1 MKNIFK
7 ATLMLGLASSMAL
20 TGCIDEVQPT
30 DGVTQDQLDASVKA
44 GQATIF
50 AMPANMVEFTDISAG
65 WHGNFGYPAM
75 MQIRD
80 RLLDEMVCA
89 KTGTTYNQWALY
101 EQSRFSKDYW
111 MPQVVWNFYSGQILA
126 ANKALQA
133 YPAEIESEEGKGA
146 RSIALAF
153 RVMAMLDA
161 ARWFEFLP
169 NEKTSSI
176 NDGKDVLKL
185 TIPVVTENMTEEEAR
200 NNPRRHHDDMVK
212 FLLEDLKYAEDNI
225 DKAAAELKGELTLPN
240 LAAVYGLYARV
251 YMWDEDYENAKLY
264 AQKAMDVSKKK
275 CLTQAEWS
283 DPKSGFN
290 TLQNSSWFWGVQLTD
305 ETSAV
310 LTGICNFVSMV
321 SVETTF
327 GYAGVGA
334 GAYPAVGYS
343 FYQRVNNNDFRKLSW
358 CPPSADIAN
367 VMKIQ
372 LNRYSE
378 RADKVNFCRMFEYGP
393 IKFRPVDGNISEPS
407 VAAAGALPLMRY
419 EEMKFIEIE
428 ATAHLNPAEGKTMLE
443 DFMNTYRMTSGKY
456 TCKPTDLDGVVEE
469 IVFQKRVEL
478 WGEGQNFF
486 DVKRLGYSVTR
497 SYKNS
502 NFYKDCQFNTNG
514 RPAWFN
520 MPFVAYEEMYNAGM
534 RGYNNP
540 DVDGLYKPVS

>member
-176 NDGKDVLKL
+176 NDGKDVL
-185 TIPVVTENMTEEEAR
+185 
-200 NNPRRHHDDMVK
+200 
-212 FLLEDLKYAEDNI
+212 
-225 DKAAAELKGELTLPN
+225 
-240 LAAVYGLYARV
+240 
-251 YMWDEDYENAKLY
+251 
-264 AQKAMDVSKKK
+264 
-275 CLTQAEWS
+275 
-283 DPKSGFN
+283 
-290 TLQNSSWFWGVQLTD
+290 
-305 ETSAV
+305 
-310 LTGICNFVSMV
+310 
-321 SVETTF
+321 
-327 GYAGVGA
+327 
-334 GAYPAVGYS
+334 
-343 FYQRVNNNDFRKLSW
+343 
-358 CPPSADIAN
+358 
-367 VMKIQ
+367 
-372 LNRYSE
+372 
-378 RADKVNFCRMFEYGP
+378 
-393 IKFRPVDGNISEPS
+393 
-407 VAAAGALPLMRY
+407 
-419 EEMKFIEIE
+419 
-428 ATAHLNPAEGKTMLE
+428 
-443 DFMNTYRMTSGKY
+443 
-456 TCKPTDLDGVVEE
+456 
-469 IVFQKRVEL
+469 
-478 WGEGQNFF
+478 
-486 DVKRLGYSVTR
+486 
-497 SYKNS
+497 
-502 NFYKDCQFNTNG
+502 
-514 RPAWFN
+514 
-520 MPFVAYEEMYNAGM
+520 
-534 RGYNNP
+534 
-540 DVDGLYKPVS
+540 